1 MIDLKRKVTM
11 AHGLQWMYAA
21 RPRGFMNVRVLLV
34 DDDPERADWL
44 MTALREAGYEVVA
57 HMDSAINLL
66 AQVRRVKP
74 DVIIIDSDSPDRD
87 TLEHVCMV
95 TRDDP
100 RPIVMFTQD
109 ADQALMHEAL
119 KAGVHAYVVDGL
131 SPERV
136 RPVVNVALARFD
148 QWQALRQELGQA
160 QASLAE
166 RKVIERAKGIL
177 MKQRRCDEE
186 EAYRLLRKVAMD
198 KNQRLAQV
206 AENIVEMAKL
216 LT

>member
-1 MIDLKRKVTM
+1 
-11 AHGLQWMYAA
+11 
-21 RPRGFMNVRVLLV
+21 V

-44 MTALREAGYEVVA
+44 MTALRATGYEVVA
-57 HMDSAINLL
+57 HMDNAMNLL

-109 ADQALMHEAL
+109 ADQGLMQEAL

-131 SPERV
+131 SAERV

-198 KNQRLAQV
+198 KNQRLVQV

>member
-1 MIDLKRKVTM
+1 MTT
-11 AHGLQWMYAA
+11 
-21 RPRGFMNVRVLLV
+21 RVMLV
-34 DDDPERADWL
+34 DDDPERTNWL

-57 HMDSAINLL
+57 HMESAINLL
-66 AQVRRVKP
+66 AQVRRLKP

-131 SPERV
+131 SAERV